1 MGEQQ
6 NVLVGNW
13 TVLLTVDVDG
23 HLTITA
29 HHGDGSEVVDISDE
43 YGDEGFKARLTTRK
57 IEDDYRSATA
67 GWGH

>member
-1 MGEQQ
+1 GMAGLCIRLPSVGALMGEQQ

-43 YGDEGFKARLTTRK
+43 YGD
-57 IEDDYRSATA
+57 
-67 GWGH
+67 